1 MILVEAAGLDA
12 RFDTSFEDLM
22 RRMTPAV
29 KAVQAKSPYISEKA
43 KWLYEA
49 AEAATCEARRR

>member
-49 AEAATCEARRR
+49 AEAANV